1 MFSGPPRQG
10 KSTTLRR
17 VMKEIIDL
25 KSAGETEK
33 IHGSTG
39 TVECCPNMLVKNRSD
54 PERGANWTIALNLTD
69 EACIIFHKLKD
80 SREELKSVPQE
91 AACLSDVTEVNQAS
105 NTKQSLLQRMVKKMK
120 SSLVKLRQSQ
130 SENSPLPSS
139 PVLDTQDLGQPNLP
153 DYSEIAALFKEA
165 SQQPNFAEEMK
176 SFKAYLRIEDTGGQ
190 PELMDML
197 PALTIGPG
205 LYLVFFSY
213 EFKLDEQYKVFYQRD
228 SGEKTAL
235 KKSEF
240 TLQEML
246 LCTLASISCST
257 ATRTFQSERV
267 AESSEMKEI
276 LESSKSVVFIVGTH
290 KDKVSAEE
298 ITRLDMQLKKIIEDT
313 DFYKDGIV
321 QFCSEDKPVV
331 SLDNMEGGSEE
342 IDQLHQLLE
351 KAMEKHFRKLK
362 IPAVWLLFSLCLR
375 MRDMRTASMETCMEL
390 ARALNMTPYETKTA
404 LWFLHHHAGLIMY
417 FPGVSGLEDLVIID
431 VQVVYDSITAVI
443 LQSMSFDNVGQVPA
457 ERFRKTGQFTIQ
469 DITLATAGISEDI
482 VPPLKLVAL
491 LEYLHIIAQILR
503 VDTSHIDSGKENDVY
518 IMPCVLESTSHQELD
533 LFHKEA
539 CRASLAL
546 PLSVYFTCGFTPMGL
561 FPAMIACF
569 ISNESFTLI
578 KESIKKNMVQFL
590 FDASLQVTFIRRPKY
605 FEVAVHCNPSIHDCL
620 HQECTSLKEA
630 IENTLGEASSRM
642 NYSSYMNYQFGFE
655 CSSHEGGHHLGVLN
669 RSDSSPRTMVCLY
682 NSNYPQIVDLHKK
695 HRVWFGLVRY
705 CIYS

>member
-1 MFSGPPRQG
+1 MFFGPPRQG

-39 TVECCPNMLVKNRSD
+39 TVECCPNMLVKNISD
-54 PERGANWTIALNLTD
+54 PERGANWTIVQNLTD
-69 EACIIFHKLKD
+69 EACIIFHRLKD
-80 SREELKSVPQE
+80 SREELKSVPQA
-91 AACLSDVTEVNQAS
+91 AACLSDVEETVTEGAQRGV
-105 NTKQSLLQRMVKKMK
+105 LQRIVKKIK
-120 SSLVKLRQSQ
+120 SSFKSKQSQ
-130 SENSPLPSS
+130 SENSPLPPS
-139 PVLDTQDLGQPNLP
+139 PVLDTQDLDQLNLP

-190 PELMDML
+190 PEMMDML

-228 SGEKTAL
+228 SGKKTAL

-257 ATRTFQSERV
+257 ATRTSQSERV
-267 AESSEMKEI
+267 AESSEMNQI

-298 ITRLDMQLKKIIEDT
+298 ITRVDMQLKKIIEDT

-375 MRDMRTASMETCMEL
+375 MRGVRTASMETCMEL

-457 ERFRKTGQFTIQ
+457 ERFKKTGQFTMR
-469 DITLATAGISEDI
+469 DIALATAGISEDI

-491 LEYLHIIAQILR
+491 LEYLHIIAQIVP

-518 IMPCVLESTSHQELD
+518 IMPCVLENTSHQELD

-569 ISNESFTLI
+569 ISNKSFTLI

-590 FDASLQVTFIRRPKY
+590 FDAKLQVTFICRPKY
-605 FEVAVHCNPSIHDCL
+605 FEVAVDCNPSIHGCL

-655 CSSHEGGHHLGVLN
+655 CSSHEGGNHLGVLKI
-669 RSDSSPRTMVCLY
+669 SDSSPRTMVCLY
-682 NSNYPQIVDLHKK
+682 NPNYPQIVDLHKK
-695 HRVWFGLVRY
+695 HLVWFGQVRY